1 MKKFIAASL
10 CMFVVAACAMG
21 GAKRSAAPSVQQAPE
36 AGVPGGQPDMTNMS
50 RKEQLDTLFTQ
61 VEQEREQ
68 MQLPEAQVEPV
79 EPGHQPSIAMGE
91 PARTP
96 QTDATCKPA
105 PSDTCNTS
113 CTLSGSICKNKDRIC
128 ELAKDLADDDS
139 IGKCNKAT
147 KTCKTAADKCC
158 NCML

>member
-1 MKKFIAASL
+1 MKKFVAASL

-21 GAKRSAAPSVQQAPE
+21 GAKKSAMQAPPTMQSDAGGAPSVVSGSP
-36 AGVPGGQPDMTNMS
+36 
-50 RKEQLDTLFTQ
+50 KEQLDALYAQ
-61 VEQEREQ
+61 VEQERQQ
-68 MQLPEAQVEPV
+68 MKLPEAQLD
-79 EPGHQPSIAMGE
+79 PGQSAIPMAE
-91 PARTP
+91 PARSP

-128 ELAKDLADDDS
+128 DLAKDLADDDS
-139 IGKCNKAT
+139 IGKCNKAA